1 MKKLLLNHIRVITQL
16 YGYLVFK
23 NNHMEIILSY
33 IFCRKKINEGN
44 QIAVKTALTA
54 IPKAA

>member
-1 MKKLLLNHIRVITQL
+1 MQNNHIRVITQL